1 MFFVEN
7 NNNLL
12 ESGTG
17 RGPAQAPYKDVIMP
31 NNSKRSRSNSRAGCG
46 PWREPD
52 LWDELARKHNNKM
65 SWIGTVTGKAEQG
78 IRAHW

>member
-31 NNSKRSRSNSRAGCG
+31 NNSKRSRSFSRAGCG
-46 PWREPD
+46 PWEEQWQIEEIDHKQQQR
-52 LWDELARKHNNKM
+52 NKF
-65 SWIGTVTGKAEQG
+65 
-78 IRAHW
+78 HY